1 MRAKVCRACGKFL
14 GYENTS
20 LYCNEI
26 CEQIH
31 KEYVWKKKNNNGI
44 PSNDL
49 KYITKTILSNYRT
62 WAKERGL
69 EFNITLYDI
78 QRKFLD
84 QGGCCALTGEEL
96 YFVPIKTA
104 SLDRIDSN
112 VGYCIENIQWVLKDV
127 NKMKNNI
134 PEERFIEI
142 CMKIVEHRKNNH
154 E

>member
-1 MRAKVCRACGKFL
+1 MGAKVCKYCGGFL
-14 GYENTS
+14 GFDADKKF
-20 LYCNEI
+20 CNNN
-26 CEQIH
+26 CEE
-31 KEYVWKKKNNNGI
+31 EYKKYKWNLKNNNGI
-44 PSNDL
+44 PDGGIE
-49 KYITKTILSNYRT
+49 YITKTTLSNYRT

-69 EFNITLYDI
+69 EFNITLDDM
-78 QRKFLD
+78 QCKFLD

-96 YFVPIKTA
+96 YFVPVKTA